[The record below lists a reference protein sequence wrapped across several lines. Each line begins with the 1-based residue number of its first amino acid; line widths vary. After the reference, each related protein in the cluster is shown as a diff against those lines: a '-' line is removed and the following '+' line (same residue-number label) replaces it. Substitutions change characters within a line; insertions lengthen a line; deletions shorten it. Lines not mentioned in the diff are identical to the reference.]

1 MNHLLPPAAPLLG
14 AVAWSVAAQG
24 GTRVLDLVVVTAL
37 VLLAFLWSGVRAGE
51 VARAL
56 QSPVSVAG
64 AALVAWLGAVGLA
77 QAGPGMA
84 VLRPLWL
91 IVVVTLVAATADR
104 LTSPDR
110 VLVMGGLVAI
120 GVVLAASAVVG
131 WTAALAGDEA
141 LPIRAST
148 MLGYPNG
155 AGMVLVAT
163 GLVTL
168 HLHREGR
175 ISGGW
180 LGALLTVQ
188 ALGVLAT
195 GSRLALLAA
204 LAATALV
211 AWRHRT
217 PRVLLASAGVAV
229 PAIALLLQ
237 RFATS
242 RPERVDLW
250 RSAAAEIGARP
261 LLGRGPSPELIGAS
275 LAGRPTTHV
284 HDELLQVAVEFGLP
298 ALALTL
304 VVVAL
309 LAVRLARRPLCD
321 IHLGVACAGLAS
333 LALTDF
339 ALRITAV
346 ALVLA
351 VVVPLAWSST
361 VADPA
366 EEPVRAAGPSPR
378 MPAAAGC
385 ARNAAS

>member
-1 MNHLLPPAAPLLG
+1 MTRLVQPAVPLIAAL
-14 AVAWSVAAQG
+14 AWSVAAQG
-24 GTRVLDLVVVTAL
+24 GTRVLDLVVVTSLALLAL
-37 VLLAFLWSGVRAGE
+37 VSTGVRAAE

-56 QSPVSVAG
+56 RRPVFVAG
-64 AALVAWLGAVGLA
+64 AALLAWLGAVGLA
-77 QAGPGMA
+77 EAGPRMA

-110 VLVMGGLVAI
+110 VLVMGGLVVI
-120 GVVLAASAVVG
+120 GVVLAASAVVD
-131 WTAALAGDEA
+131 WTVGLADGEA

-148 MLGYPNG
+148 MLGYANG

-175 ISGGW
+175 ISTAR
-180 LGALLTVQ
+180 LGTLLAVQ

-195 GSRLALLAA
+195 GSRLALLVA
-204 LAATALV
+204 LAATALL

-217 PRVLLASAGVAV
+217 PRVLLMAAGVAA
-229 PAIALLLQ
+229 PFTALVLQ

-242 RPERVDLW
+242 RPERLDLW
-250 RSAAAEIGARP
+250 RSAVAEIGTRP
-261 LLGRGPSPELIGAS
+261 LFGRGPSPEIVQAS
-275 LAGRPTTHV
+275 FQGRPTTHV
-284 HDELLQVAVEFGLP
+284 HDELLQLGVDFGLP
-298 ALALTL
+298 AVALTL
-304 VVVAL
+304 LALVL
-309 LAVRLARRPLCD
+309 LAVRLAHRGLSDTC
-321 IHLGVACAGLAS
+321 LGLACAGLAS

-351 VVVPLAWSST
+351 VVVPLAWRSAA
-361 VADPA
+361 ADPMEDPA
-366 EEPVRAAGPSPR
+366 RAAESHQR
-378 MPAAAGC
+378 MPVVMG
-385 ARNAAS
+385 RPRDLIS